1 MKPLSK
7 WQIEVWRR
15 LLDGSV
21 VFTVLHNA
29 DNRGNR
35 TGHVHLASNRSAI
48 PEKAPDE
55 TLVHNDYRGRVA
67 YIALS
72 EIPAFDDPDSHEL
85 EISWRNGRTMEQHL
99 LVACRNISFHFQL
112 ILRTGIRCGQ
122 WNEIRIRDRS
132 YSRQGLHA
140 FAQRAAEIPLFLRSI
155 AGVR

>member
-21 VFTVLHNA
+21 VFAVLHNA

-67 YIALS
+67 YISSVKSLPS
-72 EIPAFDDPDSHEL
+72 
-85 EISWRNGRTMEQHL
+85 M
-99 LVACRNISFHFQL
+99 
-112 ILRTGIRCGQ
+112 
-122 WNEIRIRDRS
+122 IRIPMNWKYPGGTVARWS
-132 YSRQGLHA
+132 SICSSR
-140 FAQRAAEIPLFLRSI
+140 
-155 AGVR
+155 AGTYPSTSS